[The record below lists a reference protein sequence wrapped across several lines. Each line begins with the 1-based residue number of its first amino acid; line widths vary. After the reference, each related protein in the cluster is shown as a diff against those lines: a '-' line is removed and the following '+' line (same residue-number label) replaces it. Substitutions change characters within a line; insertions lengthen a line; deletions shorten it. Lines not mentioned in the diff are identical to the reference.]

1 VKLDNRTDPRVV
13 QFIEDVTSGSGKYC
27 RLTVLAVERHL
38 RDLEHAAASS
48 YPYEFDF
55 NKAQVAL
62 DFCKLVRHWKGEWA
76 GQVFDPR
83 PDEAFLLWC
92 VFGWVRRESRL
103 RRFRELLYEIA
114 KKNGKTFVAAIVA
127 LLLLVLD
134 REAGAEIYSTAT
146 MRDQAA
152 LAWQDAA
159 KIVNASPAL
168 RSRIE
173 VPKGRHSY
181 TMYTQ
186 AGAKYKVLSAEDK
199 GQDGVMP
206 HGVINDELHRQDGRT
221 LYDVLKYG
229 SRSRRQPLFGH
240 FTTAGDELDTTLY
253 GEVHDYAIEI
263 LEGTV
268 TGPAADEFFA
278 LIFTLDEGDDWKNP
292 RAWVKAN
299 PGLGVNLRQDDLEKD
314 FAEAV
319 AKPAAEASFKRL
331 RLNVRTTSSM
341 PWIRAEDWDACFDPE
356 LVGWPDERFLAH
368 PAFGGLDLGS
378 TTDLTAFA
386 TLFPLD
392 GDAVAIKLIGWCP
405 EQHIAQRADRDR
417 TPYLVWASQG
427 WLKPTPGNVTDYRWI
442 QRELETAATRYAYSE
457 IGYDQARAADV
468 VVRMADA
475 GLPLVAVP
483 QGPVQMTAP
492 ITRLEDLVLAR
503 RVRHDGNP
511 LLKQCVLNARC
522 VEVASGST
530 TLKKLRKANYRARID
545 GATATLN
552 ALALYLQSPPGAGMA
567 NYQAGDL
574 FIVEAP

>member
-1 VKLDNRTDPRVV
+1 MTLDKRTDPRVA
-13 QFIEDVTSGSGKYC
+13 QFIGDVLSGSGKFC
-27 RLTVLAVERHL
+27 RLTVKAVERHL
-38 RDLEHAAASS
+38 ADLEHAGDPS

-55 NKAQVAL
+55 AKAQIAL

-83 PDEAFLLWC
+83 GDEAFLLWC

-103 RRFRELLYEIA
+103 RRFRELLYEVA
-114 KKNGKTFVAAIVA
+114 KKNGKTFIAAVVA

-152 LAWQDAA
+152 LAWRDAA
-159 KIVNASPAL
+159 AIINASPAL

-173 VPKGRHSY
+173 VPRGRHSF
-181 TMYTQ
+181 TMYT
-186 AGAKYKVLSAEDK
+186 ATGSKYKVLSAEDK

-229 SRSRRQPLFGH
+229 SRSRRQPLFAH

-263 LEGTV
+263 LEATV
-268 TGPAADEFFA
+268 TGPASDEFFV
-278 LIFTLDEGDDWKNP
+278 LIFSLDEGDDWKDP
-292 RAWVKAN
+292 RVWAKAN
-299 PGLGVNLRQDDLEKD
+299 PGLGVNLRLDDLEKD

-319 AKPAAEASFKRL
+319 AKPAAEAAFKRL

-356 LVGWPDERFLAH
+356 LVGWPPERWLMH

-378 TTDLTAFA
+378 TTDLTAFS
-386 TLFPLD
+386 TVFPMV
-392 GDAVAIKLIGWCP
+392 GDELAVKLIGWCP
-405 EQHIAQRADRDR
+405 EHQLALRSDRDR
-417 TPYLVWASQG
+417 TPYVVWASQG

-442 QRELETAATRYAYSE
+442 EQELKDLNERFAYAE

-468 VVRMADA
+468 VVRIQDS
-475 GLPLVAVP
+475 GLPMVAVP
-483 QGPVQMTAP
+483 QGPVQMTGP
-492 ITRLEDLVLAR
+492 ITRLEDLVLSR
-503 RVRHDGNP
+503 RLHHDGNP
-511 LLKQCVLNARC
+511 LLKHCVLNARC

-530 TLKKLRKANYRARID
+530 TLKKLKKANYRARID
-545 GATATLN
+545 GASATLN
-552 ALALYLQSPPGAGMA
+552 ALALHLQSPAGTGMSP
-567 NYQAGDL
+567 YQAGDL
-574 FIVEAP
+574 FVVEAP